1 MEIRLSQE
9 ANREYEEA
17 WRYYEE
23 QVPGLGNALKEDVR
37 SALRRIRT
45 WPLSAPVEEGEI
57 RRVLLSRFPYKLL
70 YSIES
75 DHVYIIAVA
84 HLHRRP
90 RYWPGTWRND
100 DG

>member
-1 MEIRLSQE
+1 MQIRLSQE
-9 ANREYEEA
+9 ANREYDEA

-23 QVPGLGNALKEDVR
+23 QVPGLGEALREDIQ
-37 SALRRIRT
+37 SAMRRIRT

-57 RRVLLSRFPYKLL
+57 RRALLSRFPYKLL

-75 DHVYIIAVA
+75 DHLYIIAVA

-90 RYWPGTWRND
+90 RYWHGNWRND